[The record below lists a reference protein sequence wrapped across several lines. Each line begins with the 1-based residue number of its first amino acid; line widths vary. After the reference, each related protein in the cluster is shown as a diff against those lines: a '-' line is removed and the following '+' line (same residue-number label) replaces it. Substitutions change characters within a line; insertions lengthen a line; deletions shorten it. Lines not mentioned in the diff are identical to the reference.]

1 MANTKATAA
10 KGKGKAAA
18 APAPEPTE
26 LAIAVGSWVRFLG
39 YDENTPDEEK
49 ILETGG
55 EYEVVEL
62 PGVEVVDG
70 EEQETGFIIRVD
82 NPDFNKKKK
91 VHPDTNPE
99 FLETEVF
106 DEEIELVSEEEGAA
120 GEGAA
125 ATGEGEGD
133 GEGEGE
139 GEVDY
144 AYLTTLT
151 KEELIELATAEK
163 VKLTAAQKKTD
174 KTLVAAL
181 AKAWDLA
188 PAEPA
193 TIEQP
198 AKPAGKAAAKGKA
211 AAETPAPKGK
221 GKAAE
226 TPSPKGKAAAK
237 PAKPAE
243 TDAVDPDAVPDLEGE
258 DEAVLALI
266 DGDNVD
272 LIAVAQDLESS
283 VAASEYQMGGV
294 LYHIKKEKLHLAT
307 DKKGKLLDPEYGEAG
322 GFKKFL
328 MDHFNVEYRKAMYLI
343 DIYISFTQAGIENP
357 SEVIGRL
364 GWTKA
369 QKICKYLA
377 NENADADALID
388 AAEKNSVVDL
398 STILKEQFDLEGDE
412 GNGSGSGAKG
422 TRITLRYRYVEEEAN
437 TFEDALKALSDQWGI
452 KPEDAL
458 YQIVIDAHA
467 REVAGGGAEEEEE
480 ETPPETTPAK
490 RGAKAAAAPAA
501 RGRARA

>member
-39 YDENTPDEEK
+39 YDENTADEEK
-49 ILETGG
+49 ILEDNG

-70 EEQETGFIIRVD
+70 KEVETGYVIRMA
-82 NPDFNKKKK
+82 NPDFNAKKK

-99 FLETEVF
+99 YLETEVF
-106 DEEIELVSEEEGAA
+106 EDEIELVVDEEEG
-120 GEGAA
+120 GAA
-125 ATGEGEGD
+125 SGEGEGEGEG

-144 AYLTTLT
+144 AYLTTLS
-151 KEELIELATAEK
+151 KEELIELATAEG
-163 VKLTAAQKKTD
+163 VKLTAAQKKTAE
-174 KTLVAAL
+174 TLVAHL
-181 AKAWDLA
+181 AKTWALDPP

-193 TIEQP
+193 KPAAKTGKAAT
-198 AKPAGKAAAKGKA
+198 AKPAKETQAATGKA
-211 AAETPAPKGK
+211 GK

-226 TPSPKGKAAAK
+226 AKPAAKGKGAAAK
-237 PAKPAE
+237 PA
-243 TDAVDPDAVPDLEGE
+243 DADPVDPDAVPDLEGE
-258 DEAVLALI
+258 DESVLALI
-266 DGDNVD
+266 EGDNVD
-272 LIAVAQDLESS
+272 LIAVAQDLESN
-283 VAASEYQMGGV
+283 VAVSEYQLGGV

-328 MDHFNVEYRKAMYLI
+328 MDHFNVEYRKAAYLI
-343 DIYISFTQAGIENP
+343 DIYINFTQAGIENP
-357 SEVIGRL
+357 SEVIGTL

-369 QKICKYLA
+369 SKISKYLIL
-377 NENADADALID
+377 ENADADALLD
-388 AAEKNSVVDL
+388 AAAKNTVADL
-398 STILKEQFDLEGDE
+398 STILKEQFDLDGGGE
-412 GNGSGSGAKG
+412 GSGSGAKG
-422 TRITLRYRYVEEEAN
+422 TRVTLRFRYLEDEAN
-437 TFEDALKALSDQWGI
+437 TFEDALKSMADQWGI

-467 REVAGGGAEEEEE
+467 REVAGGGAEQEEEQP
-480 ETPPETTPAK
+480 ETPAPRT
-490 RGAKAAAAPAA
+490 RGKAAAAPAG
-501 RGRARA
+501 RGKARA

>member
-39 YDENTPDEEK
+39 YDENTPEEEK
-49 ILETGG
+49 ILEEGG

-62 PGVEVVDG
+62 PGIEAVDG
-70 EEQETGFIIRVD
+70 KDVETGYVIRVS
-82 NPDFNKKKK
+82 NPDFNSKKK

-106 DEEIELVSEEEGAA
+106 EEEIELVSDDEG
-120 GEGAA
+120 GEVAS
-125 ATGEGEGD
+125 

-139 GEVDY
+139 DEGGEGEEEGVVDY

-151 KEELIELATAEK
+151 KEELLELAAAES

-181 AKAWDLA
+181 AKAWELEPEA
-188 PAEPA
+188 PAV
-193 TIEQP
+193 IEQAP
-198 AKPAGKAAAKGKA
+198 AKGKGKAAAKEPA
-211 AAETPAPKGK
+211 PAPKGK

-226 TPSPKGKAAAK
+226 AKPATKGKAATK
-237 PAKPAE
+237 PAAAE
-243 TDAVDPDAVPDLEGE
+243 TDPVDPDAVPDLEGE

-266 DGDNVD
+266 EGADD
-272 LIAVAQDLESS
+272 LVAVAQELESN
-283 VAASEYQMGGV
+283 VAVSEYQLGGV

-328 MDHFNVEYRKAMYLI
+328 MDHFNVEYRKAAYLI
-343 DIYISFTQAGIENP
+343 DIYINFTQAGIENP
-357 SEVIGRL
+357 SEVIGTL

-369 QKICKYLA
+369 SKISKYLIL
-377 NENADADALID
+377 ENADADALLE
-388 AAEKNSVVDL
+388 AASKNTVADL
-398 STILKEQFDLEGDE
+398 STILKEQFDLDGGGEG
-412 GNGSGSGAKG
+412 SSGAKG
-422 TRITLRYRYVEEEAN
+422 TRITLRYRYVESEAN
-437 TFEDALKALSDQWGI
+437 AFEDALKSLADQWGI

-458 YQIVIDAHA
+458 FQIVIDAHA

-480 ETPPETTPAK
+480 ETPPET
-490 RGAKAAAAPAA
+490 AP
-501 RGRARA
+501 RGRGKATAATTASAKPAGRGKARA